1 MADQAFRLTVNGL
14 QRFLRLP
21 RTPAYAVSDN
31 VGEDQVPATWFHA
44 TPGSAAW
51 RRRDGALR
59 GAVVVFRGELA

>member
-1 MADQAFRLTVNGL
+1 
-14 QRFLRLP
+14 LP

-59 GAVVVFRGELA
+59 GAVVVCPDGLAQ